1 MQSLAPAGRTHD
13 RQAGRVSEFIRI
25 RTPAELLAAIQRK
38 PVRFFILLNYGAWS
52 VKRIRFKPR
61 QRVFSIHNEIDGT
74 RQELTCGQ
82 LMSPRHSNI
91 GPAMRGGAF
100 YAELA

>member
-1 MQSLAPAGRTHD
+1 MGKSTFL
-13 RQAGRVSEFIRI
+13 RI
-25 RTPAELLAAIQRK
+25 HSPSELLKAIQRK

-52 VKRIRFKPR
+52 VKRIRYKPR

-74 RQELTCGQ
+74 RQELTTSQ
-82 LMSPRHSNI
+82 LMNPRHSNI

-100 YAELA
+100 YAEIV